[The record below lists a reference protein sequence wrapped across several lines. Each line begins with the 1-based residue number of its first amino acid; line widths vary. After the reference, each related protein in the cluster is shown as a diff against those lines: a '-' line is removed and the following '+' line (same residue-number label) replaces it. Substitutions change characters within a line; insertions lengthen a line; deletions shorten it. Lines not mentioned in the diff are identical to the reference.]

1 MKYVDNVKCVDN
13 VISTLCILVDNLR
26 AENQSLKS
34 QLTEVQKN
42 YQELYKELLS
52 DSPNMIGS
60 ISRED

>member
-1 MKYVDNVKCVDN
+1 MKCTDNVKCVDN

-26 AENQSLKS
+26 AENQNLKS
-34 QLTEVQKN
+34 QLADSQKN
-42 YQELYKELLS
+42 YQELHKELLS